1 MLTYRAYICKMSCST
16 ALTFLMLITNT
27 IQPERV
33 GIIHLYSI
41 QKINEKK
48 KSQIT
53 CMLCDQVY
61 CNFMQNIFAAHAKVC
76 WLVSNGS
83 T

>member
-1 MLTYRAYICKMSCST
+1 MSCST

-27 IQPERV
+27 NQPERV
-33 GIIHLYSI
+33 GIIHLYT
-41 QKINEKK
+41 KK

-61 CNFMQNIFAAHAKVC
+61 CNFMQNISAAHAKVC